1 MTDDEDENGRKGHV
15 SKERNHS
22 KTASYPLQS
31 MIRKLSIVPIFL
43 AMMMVTLAT
52 VLPHHHHQ
60 TMICIV
66 EEVCG
71 MDGCLDDEHTHH
83 SDANHDQD
91 ESHCVAHK
99 QYCPSETLHIDH
111 QDFGTDAD
119 NIFPILAILSNLLTV
134 NLESAAIEYVSG
146 SVIPSIA
153 PPPVSPAAPNAPPVA
168 A

>member
-1 MTDDEDENGRKGHV
+1 MNL
-15 SKERNHS
+15 SQ
-22 KTASYPLQS
+22 LL

-71 MDGCLDDEHTHH
+71 MDGCCDDEHTHH
-83 SDANHDQD
+83 SDANHNQD

-99 QYCPSETLHIDH
+99 QYCPSETLHIDQ
-111 QDFGTDAD
+111 QDFGTDAV

-134 NLESAAIEYVSG
+134 NLESTAIECVSG

-153 PPPVSPAAPNAPPVA
+153 PPPASPAAPHAPPVA

>member
-1 MTDDEDENGRKGHV
+1 MM
-15 SKERNHS
+15 RN
-22 KTASYPLQS
+22 
-31 MIRKLSIVPIFL
+31 LSIVPIFL

-71 MDGCLDDEHTHH
+71 MDGCCDDEHTHH
-83 SDANHDQD
+83 SDANHNQD

-99 QYCPSETLHIDH
+99 QYCPSERLHLDN
-111 QDFGTDAD
+111 QDYGIEWDKIT
-119 NIFPILAILSNLLTV
+119 PILAVLSNLLTINSESIV
-134 NLESAAIEYVSG
+134 NEYADEESVPITEQPLPYSL
-146 SVIPSIA
+146 
-153 PPPVSPAAPNAPPVA
+153 APNAPPVA

>member
-1 MTDDEDENGRKGHV
+1 
-15 SKERNHS
+15 
-22 KTASYPLQS
+22 
-31 MIRKLSIVPIFL
+31 MIRKLSIAPIFL

-99 QYCPSETLHIDH
+99 QYCPSERLHIDN
-111 QDFGTDAD
+111 QDFGDD
-119 NIFPILAILSNLLTV
+119 VSSISPILAALSNLLTI
-134 NLESAAIEYVSG
+134 NLESTVFEYASENLIPIIVQPLAS
-146 SVIPSIA
+146 SVAS
-153 PPPVSPAAPNAPPVA
+153 NAPPVVA
-168 A
+168 